1 MTDQNQTNRAQFTPV
16 FDEIRDTLGM
26 NAALV
31 FGAVWRFCQ
40 MGTGTCTA
48 SQETIAARCCMKRAT
63 ANRAIAAL
71 VGAGYLTKT
80 RTFNG
85 MVLRDAGKI
94 ALEKKEPQPI
104 QQADPRQAPD
114 MSELDGEIR
123 QMSDA
128 FVKAAGIQPFR
139 MPEWIK
145 ALREM
150 HAAGIRA
157 ENVTAAVDKLR
168 SGKYTISGP
177 WSIVKTAISIK
188 ASGNQPGKQAGNFG
202 TIRE

>member
-1 MTDQNQTNRAQFTPV
+1 MTDQNQANRAQFTPV

-40 MGTGTCTA
+40 MDTKTCTA

-85 MVLRDAGKI
+85 MVLRDTGKI
-94 ALEKKEPQPI
+94 ALEKKEPQP

-114 MSELDGEIR
+114 VSELDGEIR

-150 HAAGIRA
+150 HAAGIREA
-157 ENVTAAVDKLR
+157 SMVAAIEKLR
-168 SGKYTISGP
+168 SGKYTVSGP
-177 WSIVKTAISIK
+177 WSVVKTAISMQ
-188 ASGNQPGKQAGNFG
+188 ASGNQPARPVGNFG

>member
-26 NAALV
+26 NAAIV

-85 MVLRDAGKI
+85 IVLRDTGKI
-94 ALEKKEPQPI
+94 ALEKKEPQP

-114 MSELDGEIR
+114 VSELDGEIR

-128 FVKAAGIQPFR
+128 FIRAAGIQPFR

-150 HAAGIRA
+150 HAAGIREA
-157 ENVTAAVDKLR
+157 SMVAAIEKLR

>member
-1 MTDQNQTNRAQFTPV
+1 MTDQNLPNRPQFTPV

-31 FGAVWRFCQ
+31 FGAVLRFCQ
-40 MGTGTCTA
+40 MDTKTCTA

-85 MVLRDAGKI
+85 IVLRDTGKI
-94 ALEKKEPQPI
+94 ALEKKEPQP

-114 MSELDGEIR
+114 VSELDGEIR

-128 FVKAAGIQPFR
+128 FIRAAGIQPFR

-157 ENVTAAVDKLR
+157 GDIVAAIEKLR
-168 SGKYTISGP
+168 SGKYTVSGP
-177 WSIVKTAISIK
+177 WSVVKTAISMQ

>member
-94 ALEKKEPQPI
+94 ALEKKDPQPI

-128 FVKAAGIQPFR
+128 FIRAAGIQPFR

-157 ENVTAAVDKLR
+157 ESVTAAVEKLR
-168 SGKYTISGP
+168 SGKYTVSGP
-177 WSIVKTAISIK
+177 WSVVKTAISMQ
-188 ASGNQPGKQAGNFG
+188 ASGNQPAKQIGNFG
-202 TIRE
+202 IIRE

>member
-1 MTDQNQTNRAQFTPV
+1 MTDQNQANRAQFTPV

-26 NAALV
+26 NAAIV

-85 MVLRDAGKI
+85 MVLRDTGKI
-94 ALEKKEPQPI
+94 ALEKKEPQP
-104 QQADPRQAPD
+104 QRSDPRQAPD
-114 MSELDGEIR
+114 VSELDGEIR

-128 FVKAAGIQPFR
+128 FIRAAGIQPFR

-157 ENVTAAVDKLR
+157 GDIVAAIEKLR
-168 SGKYTISGP
+168 SGKYTVSGP
-177 WSIVKTAISIK
+177 WSVVKTAISMQ
-188 ASGNQPGKQAGNFG
+188 ASGNQPARPVGNFG

>member
-1 MTDQNQTNRAQFTPV
+1 MTDQNLPNRPQFTPV
-16 FDEIRDTLGM
+16 FDEIRDALGM

-48 SQETIAARCCMKRAT
+48 SQDTIAARCCMKRAT

-80 RTFNG
+80 RTYNG

-94 ALEKKEPQPI
+94 TLEKKEPQP
-104 QQADPRQAPD
+104 QQADTRQAPD
-114 MSELDGEIR
+114 VSVLDGEIR

-157 ENVTAAVDKLR
+157 GDIVAAIEKLR
-168 SGKYTISGP
+168 GGKYTVSGP
-177 WSIVKTAISIK
+177 WSVVKTAISMQ

>member
-1 MTDQNQTNRAQFTPV
+1 
-16 FDEIRDTLGM
+16 
-26 NAALV
+26 
-31 FGAVWRFCQ
+31 
-40 MGTGTCTA
+40 
-48 SQETIAARCCMKRAT
+48 MKRAT

-80 RTFNG
+80 RTYNG
-85 MVLRDAGKI
+85 MILRDAGKVS
-94 ALEKKEPQPI
+94 LERKPPQPI
-104 QQADPRQAPD
+104 QQADPRQDPD
-114 MSELDGEIR
+114 VSELDGEIR

-139 MPEWIK
+139 MPEWIT

-157 ENVTAAVDKLR
+157 ENVTAAVEKLR
-168 SGKYTISGP
+168 GGKYTVSGP
-177 WSIVKTAISIK
+177 WSVVKTAISMQ
-188 ASGNQPGKQAGNFG
+188 ASGNQPARPVGNFG

>member
-31 FGAVWRFCQ
+31 FGAVLRFCQ
-40 MGTGTCTA
+40 MDTKTCTA

-85 MVLRDAGKI
+85 IVLRDTGKI
-94 ALEKKEPQPI
+94 ALEKKEPQP

-114 MSELDGEIR
+114 VSELDGEIR

-128 FVKAAGIQPFR
+128 FIRAAGIQPFR

-150 HAAGIRA
+150 HAAGIREA
-157 ENVTAAVDKLR
+157 SMVAAIEKLR

>member
-1 MTDQNQTNRAQFTPV
+1 
-16 FDEIRDTLGM
+16 M

-94 ALEKKEPQPI
+94 ALEKKDPQPI

-114 MSELDGEIR
+114 VSELDGEIR

-128 FVKAAGIQPFR
+128 FIRAAGIQPFR
-139 MPEWIK
+139 MPEWIN

-177 WSIVKTAISIK
+177 WSVVKTAISMQ
-188 ASGNQPGKQAGNFG
+188 ASGNQPAKQIGNFG